1 VGGCGGSV
9 VVKIPD
15 ELDELDGYDREK
27 IQERKEVREC
37 SPLKLL
43 RAQSLLGPGTKLEQ
57 EYANLIVQ
65 GHGENCP
72 WRNKG
77 CDGSFRPLDSLKDAG
92 FTDVTQL
99 RSIDCN

>member
-1 VGGCGGSV
+1 MTG
-9 VVKIPD
+9 KR
-15 ELDELDGYDREK
+15 YRK
-27 IQERKEVREC
+27 ERKFV
-37 SPLKLL
+37 SATLLNLL

-77 CDGSFRPLDSLKDAG
+77 CDGSFRPLDNLKDAG